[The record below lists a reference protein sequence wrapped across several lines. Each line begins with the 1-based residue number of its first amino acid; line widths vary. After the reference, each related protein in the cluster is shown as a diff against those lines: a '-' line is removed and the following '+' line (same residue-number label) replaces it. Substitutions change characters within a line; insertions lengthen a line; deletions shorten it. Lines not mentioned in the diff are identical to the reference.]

1 MANWLFQLL
10 LSHLSM
16 FFMTLGNIWSLFV
29 ASESPLALLTLDFVV
44 AISALRIS
52 GSYLELDDEPD
63 STRAKQTLN
72 LAALPPSPTLLSV
85 PHYESS
91 LLESLFSPLTF
102 PEAFSITK
110 GKQCIRIF
118 YTFLLYKWSLNI
130 QKQRKA
136 KNKKGDASLLKGLRT

>member
-1 MANWLFQLL
+1 
-10 LSHLSM
+10 
-16 FFMTLGNIWSLFV
+16 V

-118 YTFLLYKWSLNI
+118 LHFLVV
-130 QKQRKA
+130 
-136 KNKKGDASLLKGLRT
+136 